1 VLVVLDEA
9 YCEYLQGNDYVDGL
23 TLLERYP
30 NLIVTRTF
38 SKAWGLAALRV
49 GYSVSSTEIANVLNR
64 VRQPFNV
71 DSIAMA
77 AATAVLSDDDYLRR
91 SCDINTR
98 GMGQL
103 ESAFKAMELA
113 YIPSA
118 GNFISV
124 EVGEHA
130 ARVNQLLLEQG
141 VIVRPIGGYGLP
153 RHLRVSIG
161 LPEENERFITA
172 LAKAL
177 SSVKAD
183 ATSGAGI

>member
-1 VLVVLDEA
+1 
-9 YCEYLQGNDYVDGL
+9 
-23 TLLERYP
+23 
-30 NLIVTRTF
+30 
-38 SKAWGLAALRV
+38 
-49 GYSVSSTEIANVLNR
+49 
-64 VRQPFNV
+64 
-71 DSIAMA
+71 
-77 AATAVLSDDDYLRR
+77 VLSDDDYLRR

-161 LPEENERFITA
+161 LPEDNERFITA

-177 SSVKAD
+177 SSLKAD
-183 ATSGAGI
+183 VTSGAGV